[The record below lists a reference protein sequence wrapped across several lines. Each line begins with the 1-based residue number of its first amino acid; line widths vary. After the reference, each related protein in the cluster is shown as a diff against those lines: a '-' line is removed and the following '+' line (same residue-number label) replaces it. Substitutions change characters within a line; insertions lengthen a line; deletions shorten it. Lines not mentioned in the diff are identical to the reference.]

1 MDEPDATQIISWRP
15 SKKMVVQHNA
25 LAEAK
30 YRLSVRA
37 QKLLIRL
44 LAELDRRNDDFGEIK
59 LFLRDFA
66 KLASGDPGDV
76 LYKEFIETAKQF
88 MGQFVSI
95 TQSPVPGERLP
106 RGLICHW
113 ISSMEKNPNDK
124 SITFSFD
131 PKLRPYLLGLSR
143 NYFAYHTLHAFNLDS
158 AYSIRL
164 YQWAKSREYLR
175 RPQQVALHDL
185 RHFLGTVEIDCDGV
199 ITKESLKRYND
210 FKKVALQ
217 PAVHEINKKTD
228 IMIAFH
234 EIKQPGTKIICAIIF
249 SITMKEGAEPVLIE
263 AQFRAQSEL
272 PLQNTLQEEAIDE
285 EERILGHIKTTYQLN
300 NEQIKK
306 IQGYIVAN
314 GIQYVLDKIA
324 LTESQPRENTAR
336 FFLAALRDDYKMPVR
351 HIPAKKI
358 KTQKEV
364 LPELTI
370 TEEEQRMNLEHI
382 REWKRKRAFG
392 NEINYGPPSEK
403 PLGPR
408 IGTHAA

>member
-263 AQFRAQSEL
+263 AQFRAQPEL

-314 GIQYVLDKIA
+314 GLQYVLDKIA

-358 KTQKEV
+358 KAQKEV

-382 REWKRKRAFG
+382 REWKRKRALG
-392 NEINYGPPSEK
+392 NEINYGSPSEK

-408 IGTHAA
+408 IGTHAV